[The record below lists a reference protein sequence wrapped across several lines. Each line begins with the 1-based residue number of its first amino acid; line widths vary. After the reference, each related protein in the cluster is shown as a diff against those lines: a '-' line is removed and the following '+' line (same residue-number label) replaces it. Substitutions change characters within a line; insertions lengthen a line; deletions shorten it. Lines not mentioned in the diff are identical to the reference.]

1 MKIFKSIAFWLIVLL
16 VVAVALIRFE
26 GDMLWKIQQYNLFLY
41 SSLFFKQMM
50 VVPGGRLSYLG
61 AFFTQYFFHP
71 WVGVVLL
78 CCWWLV
84 RRASVV
90 HCLTAAS

>member
-1 MKIFKSIAFWLIVLL
+1 MAALL
-16 VVAVALIRFE
+16 VIGAALICFE
-26 GDMLWKIQQYNLFLY
+26 DDMLWKIQQYNLFLY

-50 VVPGGRLSYLG
+50 VVPGGMLSYLG

-78 CCWWLV
+78 C
-84 RRASVV
+84 
-90 HCLTAAS
+90 